1 MKFNLKKKS
10 VPVIMGVY
18 TALFVSIRRTKTA
31 TPLAPNEI
39 EMAVRFFF
47 IVFSDCLCWM
57 PF

>member
-1 MKFNLKKKS
+1 
-10 VPVIMGVY
+10 MGVY

-39 EMAVRFFF
+39 EIAVRFFF